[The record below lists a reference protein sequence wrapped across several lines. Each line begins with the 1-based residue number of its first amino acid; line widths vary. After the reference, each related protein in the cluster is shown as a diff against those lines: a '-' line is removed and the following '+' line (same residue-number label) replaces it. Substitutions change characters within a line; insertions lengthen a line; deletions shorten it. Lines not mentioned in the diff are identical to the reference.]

1 MTPEPGKNNSNPH
14 VLLIEDNQDYAYVL
28 MTRFSAAKSPAF
40 VMEHAETLQDGIDR
54 LAKTK
59 FDAVLLDLTLPD
71 SHGLDTF
78 LKLHTHAPA
87 LPVVVLTGLEDE
99 ALGLEAV
106 RRGAQDFLAK
116 RKADWKAVAK
126 VLLYA
131 IERHR
136 TQGALAAL
144 SLTDELTG
152 LHNRRGFITLAEQ
165 QLKLANR
172 TKRGLVFVFVDLD
185 GFKQINDRYG
195 HQEGDHALQDVAKI
209 LKSTFRNSDVV
220 ARVGGDEFAVLAI
233 EASQDSGEILK
244 ARLDEKLKNHNEQTA
259 VKFRISFSYGVVSFD
274 PSHPCS
280 LEELMTSADR
290 AMYAKKRSGVN
301 GP

>member
-1 MTPEPGKNNSNPH
+1 MTPKPEDNNSSVH
-14 VLLIEDNQDYAYVL
+14 ILLVEDNQDYAYVL
-28 MTRFSAAKSPAF
+28 MTRFSTVKNPVFNIEHVENLQAGIESLAQKS
-40 VMEHAETLQDGIDR
+40 
-54 LAKTK
+54 

-78 LKLHTHAPA
+78 LRIHAHAPA
-87 LPVVVLTGLEDE
+87 VPIVVLTGIEDE
-99 ALGLEAV
+99 TMGLEAV

-116 RKADWKAVAK
+116 RKADYEAVAK

-152 LHNRRGFITLAEQ
+152 LNNRRGFLALAEQ
-165 QLKLANR
+165 QLKLAHR
-172 TKRGLVFVFVDLD
+172 TKRGLALVYIDLD
-185 GFKQINDRYG
+185 GFKQINDCFG
-195 HQEGDHALQDVAKI
+195 HQRGDQALIDVAQI
-209 LKSTFRNSDVV
+209 LRHTFRGSDVI

-233 EASQDSGEILK
+233 EASSDSGEILK
-244 ARLDEKLKNHNEQTA
+244 TRLYEKLKDHNEHA
-259 VKFRISFSYGVVSFD
+259 AGGFKLSFSYGVVNFD
-274 PSHPCS
+274 PDHPCS
-280 LEELMTSADR
+280 LEELMHSADR
-290 AMYAKKRSGVN
+290 AMYVQKRSGTN